1 MWTYNTTP
9 DTDYLCHY
17 GVLGMKWGRR
27 RYQNEDGTL
36 TSAGKNRYG
45 GSMTKDRKDRANNSK
60 TNNSS
65 KNPKAMTAKQA
76 NKRTQNSSEIGER
89 VFNTIKKGANAV
101 LDKADNDNFFNNSKD
116 GLFSESYMKRQS
128 KIDRSRDF
136 INALDYKTLKSSKG
150 KQLID
155 VGKTTISRYL
165 DDADDRDFFNKD
177 WDTRMENEDRRDIIR
192 KALS

>member
-45 GSMTKDRKDRANNSK
+45 GSMTKDRKDGANNSK
-60 TNNSS
+60 KNNSS
-65 KNPKAMTAKQA
+65 KNPKAMTAKQT